1 MVVFVH
7 SKRQNEIPVYLI
19 TYVTHF
25 MGLFVCNVANE
36 YGETEKEM
44 WGLKTENRG
53 QQCWVLD
60 TTCINSDVKWFSC
73 VPINPSH
80 ANGIMP
86 VLQLSQD
93 KGEISSIALT
103 FDLFQSKKTQTC
115 QTWQIPAG
123 LKCCLLSVMTI
134 RGALPALLIWLE
146 RSLWQRETSRQ

>member
-1 MVVFVH
+1 
-7 SKRQNEIPVYLI
+7 
-19 TYVTHF
+19 

-53 QQCWVLD
+53 QQGWVLD

-103 FDLFQSKKTQTC
+103 FDLFQSKKTPNMPNMADSC
-115 QTWQIPAG
+115 WIKMLFAVG
-123 LKCCLLSVMTI
+123 NDN
-134 RGALPALLIWLE
+134 
-146 RSLWQRETSRQ
+146 